1 MIKNPNNRLRVVVTI
16 AVLAVLMAISTIG
29 QAKGKLAS
37 KQYLDPKG
45 YFRIVPPDGWRVQ
58 EYPSDPRGK
67 VAIMGPEGN
76 VDLRVL
82 TNAVDF
88 STVDELVTYCQGI
101 ESRTGLS
108 TNIERIEFGGRP
120 AVKRTFEM
128 KGLKFHAIDFL
139 VGTVDHNLMYGAPA
153 ATYPTYLPLAQASM
167 ETYEAAARDTT
178 AKDVASHAVAKKLRL
193 AQLMVDQG
201 NFELALMYI
210 QEGLEFSPQDA
221 NLLDLKRQIEK
232 KLNQ

>member
-1 MIKNPNNRLRVVVTI
+1 MIKKLNNRL
-16 AVLAVLMAISTIG
+16 LAVVAIAMLAGLMAISTIG

-45 YFRIVPPDGWRVQ
+45 YFRIVQPDGWRVQ

-67 VAIMGPEGN
+67 VAFMGPEAN

-88 STVDELVTYCQGI
+88 STVDELITYCKGI

-120 AVKRTFEM
+120 AVRRSFEA
-128 KGLKFHAIDFL
+128 KGLKFYAIDFL
-139 VGTVDHNLMYGAPA
+139 VGAVDHNLMYGAPA
-153 ATYPTYLPLAQASM
+153 AAYATYLPLAQVSM

-178 AKDVASHAVAKKLRL
+178 SGDVTSHAVAKKLRL

-210 QEGLEFSPQDA
+210 KEGLEFSPQDA
-221 NLLDLKRQIEK
+221 KLLELKRQVEI
-232 KLNQ
+232 KLNR